1 MNSIPRTERYLTMVT
16 DKNNNK
22 FYHMKPNTNGTWTA
36 SWGRIGNVGGVGRS
50 SSCTYESYQWDAKY
64 AEKIAKGYS
73 DISDIYF
80 QTDPEIKEEP
90 KNEPLDNSISG
101 HLMRFLATLAK
112 DFARTSY
119 TIGVEHISPA
129 MIEKGNDILKQ
140 MNVVAKEG
148 NVSAFNKLL
157 KELYCTVP
165 RAMHDTRFCFPG
177 GSSNSETLSRVVN
190 NEQQMLDSI
199 ASVATYAKKSSFS
212 VTPSYENLI
221 ISKTTPEDD
230 KKIKALMGK
239 NAFHFTQAWKVSNVF
254 TEQKFDA
261 YKGSKDTKLLW
272 HGSRNE
278 NFLSILQ
285 SGLLLNPNA
294 VLTGKM
300 FGYGIYFAPSF
311 QKSLGYTSLEGSY
324 WARGK
329 SDLGLI
335 ALFEVA
341 TGKAYDVYSH
351 SSNLSSF
358 RESDIKKR
366 HCDSLF
372 AHKGS
377 MLHNDEI
384 VVYNESACTIRYL
397 VQVE

>member
-1 MNSIPRTERYLTMVT
+1 MNSIPRSERYLTMVT
-16 DKNNNK
+16 ENNNNK
-22 FYHMKPNTNGTWTA
+22 FYHMVPNNNGTWTA
-36 SWGRIGNVGGVGRS
+36 SWGRIGNTGGVGRS
-50 SSCTYESYQWDAKY
+50 SSCTYQNHQWDAKY
-64 AEKIAKGYS
+64 AEKIAKGYK
-73 DISDIYF
+73 DISDVYF

-90 KNEPLDNSISG
+90 KLEPEDNSVSAQ
-101 HLMRFLATLAK
+101 LMRFLATMARN
-112 DFARTSY
+112 FARESY

-129 MIEKGNDILKQ
+129 MIEKGNSILQQ
-140 MNVVAKEG
+140 MNTIAKEG
-148 NVSAFNKLL
+148 DVPAFNKLL
-157 KELYCTVP
+157 RELYCVVP
-165 RAMHDTRFCFPG
+165 RAMRDTRSCFPSCAG
-177 GSSNSETLSRVVN
+177 ALLGVVN

-199 ASVATYAKKSSFS
+199 ASVASYAKKSSFS
-212 VTPSYENLI
+212 STPSYENLV
-221 ISKTTPEDD
+221 ISRTTPEED
-230 KKIKALMGK
+230 KKIKALMGNK
-239 NAFHFTQAWKVSNVF
+239 AYHFTQAWKVSNVL
-254 TEQKFDA
+254 TEKKFDT
-261 YKGSKDTKLLW
+261 YKGSKETKLLW

-285 SGLLLNPNA
+285 TGLLLNPNA

-341 TGKAYDVYSH
+341 TGKPYDVYSH
-351 SSNLSSF
+351 SGSLSSF
-358 RESDIKKR
+358 REKDIKAR

-377 MLHNDEI
+377 MLYNDEI

-397 VQVE
+397 IEVE

>member
-1 MNSIPRTERYLTMVT
+1 MNSIPRSERYLTMVT
-16 DKNNNK
+16 ENNNNK
-22 FYHMKPNTNGTWTA
+22 FYHMSPNNNGTWTA
-36 SWGRIGNVGGVGRS
+36 SWGRIGNAGGVGRS
-50 SSCTYESYQWDAKY
+50 SSCTYQNHQWDAKY
-64 AEKIAKGYS
+64 AEKIAKGYK
-73 DISDIYF
+73 DISDVYF

-90 KNEPLDNSISG
+90 KLEPEDNSVSAQ
-101 HLMRFLATLAK
+101 LMRFLATMARN
-112 DFARTSY
+112 FARESY

-129 MIEKGNDILKQ
+129 MIEKGNSILQQ
-140 MNVVAKEG
+140 MNTIAKEG
-148 NVSAFNKLL
+148 DVPAFNKLL
-157 KELYCTVP
+157 RELYCVVP
-165 RAMHDTRFCFPG
+165 RAMRDTRSCFPSCADNLLG
-177 GSSNSETLSRVVN
+177 VVN

-199 ASVATYAKKSSFS
+199 ASVASYAKKSSFS
-212 VTPSYENLI
+212 STPSYENLV
-221 ISKTTPEDD
+221 ISRTTSEED
-230 KKIKALMGK
+230 KKIKALMGNK
-239 NAFHFTQAWKVSNVF
+239 AYHFTQAWKVSNVL
-254 TEQKFDA
+254 TEKKFDT
-261 YKGSKDTKLLW
+261 YKGSKETKLLW

-285 SGLLLNPNA
+285 TGLLLNPNA

-335 ALFEVA
+335 ALFEVV
-341 TGKAYDVYSH
+341 TGKSYDVYSH

-358 RESDIKKR
+358 REKDIKAL

-377 MLHNDEI
+377 MLYNDEI

-397 VQVE
+397 IEVE